1 LGLQASKRAFL
12 LGQAH
17 PFEDLDKLDV
27 FEALVE
33 ASDFEPTLAHLV
45 NNLTSMAPLALSLTK
60 KSLNDI
66 AAGIYNEPALK
77 ERSRQSV
84 HSHDF
89 AEGRAAF
96 AQRRTPKFT
105 GT

>member
-1 LGLQASKRAFL
+1 MDADA
-12 LGQAH
+12 
-17 PFEDLDKLDV
+17 FED
-27 FEALVE
+27 AL
-33 ASDFEPTLAHLV
+33 SHLV
-45 NNLTSMAPLALSLTK
+45 ITLNSMAPLALSLTK
-60 KSLNDI
+60 KSLNEI

-96 AQRRTPKFT
+96 AERRPPKFT